1 MAKLRVF
8 EILTNIIG
16 TLAPDQEVALYLIII
31 ILLIDSFPMTSY
43 LQMNDRNFVQFKR
56 NTERNA
62 AVVSL
67 QNVNKHFPVL
77 VLIRM
82 MKRLAIYL
90 NSKESVNVFF
100 KQSGVIN
107 LKNQH
112 APAKKLINPT
122 TKLMM

>member
-1 MAKLRVF
+1 VAKLRVF